1 MSLPEPATGV
11 SPVTLLASLDSEAG
25 RLSELVARLQRE
37 LDDAAD
43 AGEEADVIRRHVL
56 RHPERFAPDERER
69 ASDRA
74 QDLAGNRR
82 TLEERLQAAHERA
95 ALCAEMGTMLRGAL
109 EQISEGAE
117 QVVHT
122 TSALQLYQAV
132 EAERLRIA
140 RDLHDGPAQVLADL
154 VLRAEILDKIAE
166 SNPDGLRQE
175 LAEFKNSVR
184 NVVADMR
191 KFMFD
196 LRPDSLDDLGLVATM
211 RRYTNSFGDRTGVT
225 CRFNMTGEDRR
236 LPPSL
241 EETLFRIM
249 QEALTNVQRHAAA
262 KTVEVTLNVT
272 GEHATARVRD
282 DGSGFDPAHY
292 QEPVG
297 RRKLGVLGMTE
308 RAAALGGRLEVS
320 SQPGRGTEIRAEFEL
335 PR

>member
-1 MSLPEPATGV
+1 
-11 SPVTLLASLDSEAG
+11 
-25 RLSELVARLQRE
+25 
-37 LDDAAD
+37 
-43 AGEEADVIRRHVL
+43 
-56 RHPERFAPDERER
+56 
-69 ASDRA
+69 
-74 QDLAGNRR
+74 
-82 TLEERLQAAHERA
+82 
-95 ALCAEMGTMLRGAL
+95 
-109 EQISEGAE
+109 
-117 QVVHT
+117 
-122 TSALQLYQAV
+122 
-132 EAERLRIA
+132 
-140 RDLHDGPAQVLADL
+140 

-166 SNPDGLRQE
+166 SNPDGLHQE

-225 CRFNMTGEDRR
+225 CPFNMTGEDRR

-262 KTVEVTLNVT
+262 KTLEVTLNVT

-292 QEPVG
+292 QQPVG
-297 RRKLGVLGMTE
+297 RRKLGLLGMTE